1 MSSSRCAIGASGDP
15 TSIDTA
21 QGCHDAARAEG
32 LTLKPQSAREKPG
45 HGTGA
50 KKKHPTGFVNVL
62 YKASQNK
69 PLLRPYFGKVRTA
82 YLGYFKLPEQAA
94 LTVARYDA
102 TVELEVLATT
112 AALHKGDNV
121 RQLTWQEVNH
131 HKGGNEMLRL
141 WCSPRGLD
149 TSGNKSGSRPGSR
162 RL

>member
-1 MSSSRCAIGASGDP
+1 MQR
-15 TSIDTA
+15 
-21 QGCHDAARAEG
+21 
-32 LTLKPQSAREKPG
+32 
-45 HGTGA
+45 
-50 KKKHPTGFVNVL
+50 
-62 YKASQNK
+62 
-69 PLLRPYFGKVRTA
+69 
-82 YLGYFKLPEQAA
+82 QAA
-94 LTVARYDA
+94 LAVARYDA

-141 WCSPRGLD
+141 WCSQRGLD